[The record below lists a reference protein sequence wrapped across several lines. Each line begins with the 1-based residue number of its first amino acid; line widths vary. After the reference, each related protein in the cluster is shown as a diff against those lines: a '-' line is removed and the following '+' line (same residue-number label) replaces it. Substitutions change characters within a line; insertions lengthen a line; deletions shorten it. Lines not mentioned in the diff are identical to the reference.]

1 VHQPGHGAGTSPI
14 VVQCRHGH
22 RGRDELRGFE
32 DAHAESPG
40 PLERRHGT
48 FVQPV
53 ESCLFPPDIGSS
65 RPQSDHRLVVPV
77 GVELVHP
84 TIPVKACVCHPRS
97 QPQPPD
103 RAHAIVGDEEH
114 DVSVSTLMIDPG
126 RVQELKS
133 REDKAFVAA
142 RPRSQE
148 LWEQGQAVMPNGVP
162 MSWLR
167 TSYDHPP
174 LFVAEGSGSRFRDV
188 DGHEYA
194 DFNIADM
201 SMFTGYGPA
210 PVVEA
215 VSRRV
220 AAGSQFML
228 ASEDSIWVA
237 RELGRRYGLP
247 LWQFTLAATNA
258 NTEVI
263 RVART
268 ATGRQSV
275 LFFDGKYHGH
285 FDEAL
290 VELVDGQLTPEES
303 GLPADVT
310 TRSRIV
316 PFNDLA
322 ALERALATREV
333 AVVIT
338 EPALTNNVGLQL
350 PDSGFHVALR
360 ALTSATGT
368 LLAYDETHTQVVGP
382 GGLTAKWRLDA
393 DFVTVGKSIAA
404 GIPLGA
410 YGMTAE
416 VADVLQRPAGR
427 DDDKPLVATG
437 GTLFGNPLSMAAAR
451 ATMSEVL
458 TDDAYAHT
466 QTLGSRLA
474 DGLTDLV
481 ASAGLPWT
489 VHRFWP
495 RSGLTFA
502 PTMPRNAAE
511 SLASFEIPL
520 RRLMRV
526 YLANRGVWEA
536 IVGAGPTCSVP
547 ATEEDV
553 DLYLDAMSELL
564 GELC

>member
-1 VHQPGHGAGTSPI
+1 MAT
-14 VVQCRHGH
+14 
-22 RGRDELRGFE
+22 
-32 DAHAESPG
+32 
-40 PLERRHGT
+40 
-48 FVQPV
+48 
-53 ESCLFPPDIGSS
+53 
-65 RPQSDHRLVVPV
+65 
-77 GVELVHP
+77 P
-84 TIPVKACVCHPRS
+84 TIA
-97 QPQPPD
+97 PD
-103 RAHAIVGDEEH
+103 RVDA
-114 DVSVSTLMIDPG
+114 
-126 RVQELKS
+126 LKS

-148 LWEQGQAVMPNGVP
+148 LWRQGQAVMPNGVP

-174 LFVAEGSGSRFRDV
+174 LFVGEASGSRFRDV

-228 ASEDSIWVA
+228 PSEDSIWVA

-268 ATGRQSV
+268 VTGRQSV

-290 VELVDGQLTPEES
+290 VELVDGRLAPEES
-303 GLPADVT
+303 GLPDDVT
-310 TRSRIV
+310 TRTRVV
-316 PFNDLA
+316 PFNDVA
-322 ALERALATREV
+322 ALERELATHEV

-338 EPALTNNVGLQL
+338 EPAPTNNVGLQL
-350 PDSGFHVALR
+350 PEPGFHASLR
-360 ALTSATGT
+360 EITSATGT

-382 GGLTAKWRLDA
+382 GGLKAKWGLES

-410 YGMTAE
+410 YGMTEE
-416 VADVLQRPAGR
+416 VAEVLQRPAGR
-427 DDDKPLVATG
+427 DDEKPLVATG

-451 ATMSEVL
+451 ATMGEVL
-458 TDDAYAHT
+458 TDEAYVHT
-466 QTLGSRLA
+466 QALGTRLA
-474 DGLTDLV
+474 DGLEDLV
-481 ASAGLPWT
+481 TSAGLPWT

-502 PTMPRNAAE
+502 ATMPRNAAE
-511 SLASFEIPL
+511 SLASFDVPL

-547 ATEEDV
+547 ATTDDV
-553 DLYLDAMSELL
+553 DLYLGAMTELL
-564 GELC
+564 GELM